1 MLVQS
6 AEDLKVD
13 GATSTFRLVRVN
25 PQILYFSDRPQ
36 RIAGHPTMA

>member
-1 MLVQS
+1 
-6 AEDLKVD
+6 
-13 GATSTFRLVRVN
+13 VRVN